1 MGEAKMNAES
11 VKVRN
16 MKAKL
21 NYALGEMKKIQD
33 LATSESWGKLSALD
47 QEFYTAENAAWK
59 TVARIINIRLKIEIG
74 KAIKGKQNK

>member
-21 NYALGEMKKIQD
+21 NYALGEMKKIQY